1 MRTIK
6 RHSRELNKG
15 KWETIVAIADAYASE
30 KDKWLVELSYAK
42 QTGKLRSHRIL
53 RDCLVKQQ
61 YTSPSGLQAR
71 QWKQALKDC
80 VETLD
85 KNWQGLL
92 VELKPLI
99 MGNKN
104 LSEEQK
110 HYCFWVLGSYERL
123 QNLIL
128 RAYPVPDFTIAS
140 LAFRKAG
147 NYLNRIIRRHKG
159 NAPRVKKARSFCV
172 DANMYCVSDID
183 GAQYIEIMTLA
194 KGKRVTVPLVGKGKI
209 SGNLRIVLNREKQAI
224 EAHATAEVCQRWTAK
239 PGTAEALDFGYTE
252 VFTDTDGKQYGEG
265 LGKIF
270 SDFTD
275 KLNHTIPA
283 RPGTGCT
290 HSKRDTAKK
299 GKYIRQTTY
308 GSAISATRRRTR

>member
-1 MRTIK
+1 M
-6 RHSRELNKG
+6 
-15 KWETIVAIADAYASE
+15 
-30 KDKWLVELSYAK
+30 
-42 QTGKLRSHRIL
+42 
-53 RDCLVKQQ
+53 
-61 YTSPSGLQAR
+61 
-71 QWKQALKDC
+71 
-80 VETLD
+80 
-85 KNWQGLL
+85 
-92 VELKPLI
+92 
-99 MGNKN
+99 
-104 LSEEQK
+104 
-110 HYCFWVLGSYERL
+110 
-123 QNLIL
+123 
-128 RAYPVPDFTIAS
+128 
-140 LAFRKAG
+140 
-147 NYLNRIIRRHKG
+147 
-159 NAPRVKKARSFCV
+159 KKARSFCV

-224 EAHATAEVCQRWTAK
+224 EVHETAEVCQRWTAK